1 MLYASYLILVF
12 VLLIDLIFYVP
23 IYINIYYDNQ
33 HAYFYIYSLM
43 IIKIDK
49 YNNKNLMKNKIDMKK
64 FKDAN
69 KEDLKIIQ
77 SITID
82 KIFLRIPEMI
92 SYQYSYIIYPLYN
105 LNLIKTFDYKLADEF
120 KLYIKV
126 KMNIVNILHKLIQIR
141 RIKNERTSN

>member
-105 LNLIKTFDYKLADEF
+105 LNTIEKVDYKVNNNF
-120 KLYIKV
+120 KLYLRV
-126 KMNIVNILHKLIQIR
+126 KMNLFNIIYKIIEIR
-141 RIKNERTSN
+141 RLKNERTSN

>member
-1 MLYASYLILVF
+1 MFYYLF
-12 VLLIDLIFYVP
+12 IF
-23 IYINIYYDNQ
+23 
-33 HAYFYIYSLM
+33 SLM

-126 KMNIVNILHKLIQIR
+126 KMNIVNILYKLIQIR